1 MVKRILAIL
10 SVVSAAF
17 FFSSC
22 KKGTDSEHS
31 ISAPVISALENTSFT
46 LTEEGDAFVM
56 RMTWSKALKSVG
68 GSVDKSVTFSYELEY
83 ALTGSD
89 NYKSLYSGGNN
100 YFDLYMR
107 NLSSIYLDLDNS
119 DGKDPV
125 VAALRVKA
133 SGDAGTS
140 LSEPVLIT
148 IYPVEEEPEPQELTS
163 VDKPVFNA
171 PASTE
176 FRLQDPGEQDAVL
189 TTITWKAPVFHFGDQ
204 TGTVT
209 PLTYDVEFDSKNNNF
224 ARGKVISAGTDASVT
239 LRHRQIQEI
248 LLEWGA
254 KPLMAY
260 EAELRIKATYGSG
273 ETSGVIYSDILS
285 VVFIPYASFSATQL
299 VWMIGDFNQWN
310 ASSISTMWPLFKDT
324 NSAEDGLYYYVGYLP
339 AETYF
344 KFLPEM
350 SLGSYLCFCNDS
362 SNEGHIVLKEA
373 EDGAF
378 WNEIAGFKKITLD
391 TKAMTFSIQDYD
403 VSGVTTWTTIGFI
416 GTFNDWSADI
426 PMDKASADNCHL
438 WVKEMSMGTSS
449 MTYHCG
455 KFRAE
460 NSWTS
465 LWNNILGK
473 EWETP
478 FGKMTTEKSPD
489 VNIYVGPEAA
499 DYYVAFNDLTCNY
512 ILYKKP

>member
-1 MVKRILAIL
+1 MIKRISAIL
-10 SVVSAAF
+10 FIISCSLLLF
-17 FFSSC
+17 SC
-22 KKGTDSEHS
+22 KKGTDDEQT
-31 ISAPVISALENTSFT
+31 ISAPVISAFENTTFT
-46 LTEEGDAFVM
+46 LTDDGDAFVV
-56 RMTWSKALKSVG
+56 RMTWSKALKAVG
-68 GSVDKSVTFSYELEY
+68 GVVDKSVIFSYSVEY
-83 ALTGSD
+83 ALPEAGDHKT
-89 NYKSLYSGGNN
+89 LYSGDNN

-107 NLSSIYLDLDNS
+107 NLSAVYSDLDDS

-125 VAALRVKA
+125 VAALRVRA
-133 SGDAGTS
+133 SSGGDIC

-148 IYPVEEEPEPQELTS
+148 IYPIEDEPEPQELTS

-189 TTITWKAPVFHFGDQ
+189 TTITWKAPVFHFGDK

-224 ARGKVISAGTDASVT
+224 ARGKVIGSGTDASVT
-239 LRHRQIQEI
+239 LRHRQIQEYLI
-248 LLEWGA
+248 GWGG

-260 EAELRIKATYGSG
+260 EAELRIKASYGSG
-273 ETSGVIYSDILS
+273 ETAGVIYSDILS

-299 VWMIGDFNQWN
+299 LWMIGDFNQWN
-310 ASSISTMWPLFKDT
+310 TTLMSTMWPLFKNS
-324 NSAEDGLYYYVGYLP
+324 NSADDGLYYYTGYIP

-362 SNEGHIVLKEA
+362 SNEGHMILE
-373 EDGAF
+373 ESEGGAF
-378 WNEIAGFKKITLD
+378 WNETAGFKAITLN
-391 TKAMTFSIQDYD
+391 TKTMTFSIQDYD
-403 VSGVTTWTTIGFI
+403 ASGARTWNTIGFI
-416 GTFNDWSADI
+416 GTFNDWAIDI
-426 PMDKASADNCHL
+426 PMEKASTENCHL
-438 WVKEMSMGTSS
+438 WTKEMSMDAGSS
-449 MTYHCG
+449 GYHCG

-460 NSWTS
+460 GSWDY

-478 FGKMTTEKSPD
+478 FGTMTTEKDPD
-489 VNIYVGPEAA
+489 VNIYVGAEAA
-499 DYYVAFNDLTCNY
+499 DYYVAFNDLTCQY